1 MTNYKS
7 VKNWICE
14 LCCDK
19 PKNSPVINKCI
30 TDEELIDFSDVDN
43 SSNHISDSLRSIL
56 MNIVTKIEKLT
67 ETVSSVEKSIS
78 FCSDQID
85 DFSVKLES
93 AISKTSIME
102 SKIDT
107 LELNNNKLN
116 KEVITLKEKFNSLEQ
131 AMLIYNLEISNF
143 PKTQNE
149 NTNEIA
155 KSVSNCLNCSLDNN
169 DIIDSF
175 RLKSNDNKVGNIIV
189 RLNSNSTKNEIMK
202 NIKLRWKNSYPLT
215 AKQVYSNFNDM
226 PIFINDQLTQYNKKL
241 LWLAKEVSK
250 KYGFKY
256 SWANSGGVYI
266 RKHEGGQVYKISN
279 FEILQQLDVNKS
291 ITALWDA
298 IVV

>member
-19 PKNSPVINKCI
+19 SKNSPVINKCI
-30 TDEELIDFSDVDN
+30 TDGELIVFSDVDN
-43 SSNHISDSLRSIL
+43 SGNHISDSLRSIL

-85 DFSVKLES
+85 DFSVKLET
-93 AISKTSIME
+93 AINKMSIME
-102 SKIDT
+102 AKMEI

-116 KEVITLKEKFNSLEQ
+116 KEVITLKEKLNSLEQ
-131 AMLIYNLEISNF
+131 ATLIYNLEISNF

-149 NTNEIA
+149 NINEIV

-175 RLKSNDNKVGNIIV
+175 RLKSNDNIVGNIIV
-189 RLNSNSTKNEIMK
+189 RLNSNSTKN
-202 NIKLRWKNSYPLT
+202 
-215 AKQVYSNFNDM
+215 
-226 PIFINDQLTQYNKKL
+226 
-241 LWLAKEVSK
+241 
-250 KYGFKY
+250 
-256 SWANSGGVYI
+256 
-266 RKHEGGQVYKISN
+266 
-279 FEILQQLDVNKS
+279 
-291 ITALWDA
+291 
-298 IVV
+298 

>member
-1 MTNYKS
+1 MPCIKCNESISPTKQVTCYRCKAKFHPTCTKLKTMTNYKS

-19 PKNSPVINKCI
+19 PKNSSVINKCI
-30 TDEELIDFSDVDN
+30 TDGELIDFSDFDN
-43 SSNHISDSLRSIL
+43 SGNHISDSLRSIL
-56 MNIVTKIEKLT
+56 INKVTKIEKLT

-93 AISKTSIME
+93 VINKMSIME
-102 SKIDT
+102 AKMEI
-107 LELNNNKLN
+107 LESNNNKIN
-116 KEVITLKEKFNSLEQ
+116 KEVITLKEKLNSLEQ
-131 AMLIYNLEISNF
+131 ATLIYNLEISNF
-143 PKTQNE
+143 SKTQNE
-149 NTNEIA
+149 NINEVV

-189 RLNSNSTKNEIMK
+189 RLNSNSTKNKIMK
-202 NIKLRWKNSYPLT
+202 NIKLRWKNRNLLT
-215 AKQVYSNFNDM
+215 AKQ
-226 PIFINDQLTQYNKKL
+226 
-241 LWLAKEVSK
+241 AKEVSK

-266 RKHEGGQVYKISN
+266 RKHEGGRCT
-279 FEILQQLDVNKS
+279 KS
-291 ITALWDA
+291 STWHYCNN
-298 IVV
+298 